1 MSRIVAAFDSFWF
14 CGLIRAPTD
23 PNCLLISAAAKNAAG
38 DMQAAQSTMQRLL
51 KADLSFSLADERTY
65 RRFSLDRA
73 VPGSACQSQGAG
85 NQEQRSYRIERRQSQ
100 HELTY
105 CPGMP
110 LPVLVPP
117 P

>member
-51 KADLSFSLADERTY
+51 KADPSFSLAGERTY
-65 RRFSLDRA
+65 RRFGASALTERFLA
-73 VPGSACQSQGAG
+73 RLANAKAPEIKSSGAIGSNGGGFSV
-85 NQEQRSYRIERRQSQ
+85 N
-100 HELTY
+100 
-105 CPGMP
+105 
-110 LPVLVPP
+110 
-117 P
+117 